1 MSREKKTRLTKDDK
15 IHALVDLYLDSLGY
29 DPYSLVHGM
38 DSLVKIISPEELIQM
53 GHENT
58 VKAYQAELAFNEFWD
73 SCCDDFS
80 AEKSDEITEEP
91 GSAEAE

>member
-1 MSREKKTRLTKDDK
+1 MFRQKKTRLTKDDK

-29 DPYSLVHGM
+29 NPYSLVQGM

-58 VKAYQAELAFNEFWD
+58 VKAYQEEVAFNEFWD
-73 SCCDDFS
+73 SCCDDLP
-80 AEKSDEITEEP
+80 AEILDEITEEP
-91 GSAEAE
+91 GSAEAD